1 MRRLLQTFLCQANL
15 KPCALEEMAA
25 KILVETSV
33 VLQCQ
38 HMTFPEPRRGH
49 QNPCCFSRSEDE
61 FGGWPGCPCV
71 ASTAGLVC
79 NGVAPQSNWI
89 PQNILKTPGKNL
101 HVVGGNRES
110 PFVALRLACGQ
121 LEGRCVPGG
130 LCIRAAGSGSCVLC
144 ANGPTVRC
152 CLAGATN
159 RGPHL
164 NCFLPH
170 CMASK
175 KAKGRELPATGWA
188 NMIKTPA
195 TSSFSGH
202 AIHT

>member
-1 MRRLLQTFLCQANL
+1 MQ
-15 KPCALEEMAA
+15 
-25 KILVETSV
+25 
-33 VLQCQ
+33 VL
-38 HMTFPEPRRGH
+38 
-49 QNPCCFSRSEDE
+49 
-61 FGGWPGCPCV
+61 GCPCV

-79 NGVAPQSNWI
+79 NRVAPQSNWL
-89 PQNILKTPGKNL
+89 PRNILKTPGKNL

-130 LCIRAAGSGSCVLC
+130 LCIRAAGSGSCSALC
-144 ANGPTVRC
+144 ERRNGPVLFGRSHQPRTT
-152 CLAGATN
+152 LELLSSSL
-159 RGPHL
+159 RGL
-164 NCFLPH
+164 EEG
-170 CMASK
+170 
-175 KAKGRELPATGWA
+175 KGKRAACHRMG